1 LAQYL
6 RFKWTRVSVGV
17 LLGMVAQACALISP
31 LLTRYLIDVVIAQ
44 KHYSLLNNILVLAG
58 IW

>member
-1 LAQYL
+1 
-6 RFKWTRVSVGV
+6 
-17 LLGMVAQACALISP
+17 MVAQACALISP